1 MEKYCLQ
8 WNEFELNIRD
18 SFRKLREEKRLFDVT
33 LATDDGQHIKAH
45 EMILAAGS
53 NFFGD
58 IFMKSD
64 HTNILPT
71 SPCFTRGPWEKLFSE
86 KGCMHLALKGGFTEK

>member
-1 MEKYCLQ
+1 M

-64 HTNILPT
+64 HTNILI
-71 SPCFTRGPWEKLFSE
+71 C
-86 KGCMHLALKGGFTEK
+86 LKGISSVELEHVTDFLYNGEAFISQEELTIF